1 MIQTKSDRRMVAL
14 AGLVMTGL
22 FVVFF
27 LFGCAAPVRTV
38 TDTQVIEK
46 PVPVRVVI
54 ERPKECPAQY
64 PLDTLQA
71 GASPVEIWRAA
82 EAELEMRTACI
93 LKLLAALTGAAK

>member
-1 MIQTKSDRRMVAL
+1 MMQTAADRRITAIAAL
-14 AGLVMTGL
+14 ALTVL
-22 FVVFF
+22 FVC
-27 LFGCAAPVRTV
+27 LMLTGCAGPERLV

-54 ERPKECPAQY
+54 DRPKECPERY

-93 LKLLAALTGAAK
+93 VKLLAALTGESK